1 MISSGQSSSS
11 LQAGRNALIAAYRE
25 GLALAAI
32 VVIESP
38 TGVCVRTSAHERP
51 LGPGESLV
59 ARWWCRRA
67 AEAECVADGAL
78 RSFRRARNASSDP
91 CALACASVVRAAERL
106 AVELRSDTDVDA
118 EAMRAMA
125 RLDQEIA
132 KQMRS
137 GALKSVNRSYRQYR
151 LEASSRGAR
160 VLPYAKWMDGYKVTL
175 MREIAANLRRS

>member
-1 MISSGQSSSS
+1 AAAFWCADASTADFPEIAKM
-11 LQAGRNALIAAYRE
+11 NALIAAYRE
-25 GLALAAI
+25 GLALAGVA
-32 VVIESP
+32 VIACAGSP
-38 TGVCVRTSAHERP
+38 RIKTMTPEEKVAS
-51 LGPGESLV
+51 GESLV

-160 VLPYAKWMDGYKVTL
+160 VLPYAKW
-175 MREIAANLRRS
+175 